1 MQTSPDNCQVCHSK
15 INLLGFALE
24 NFDAVGKF
32 RDQERSKALDSTGKY
47 VDRAGREV
55 SFSGPRELAEYIIS
69 SDDAHRAFVNRAFQH
84 FVKQPPAA
92 FGLDTLDKLTDQ
104 FRKNNF
110 NINELIVEIAVI
122 AATRDPSL
130 RE

>member
-1 MQTSPDNCQVCHSK
+1 M
-15 INLLGFALE
+15 E
-24 NFDAVGKF
+24 NFDAVGRF
-32 RDQERSKALDSTGKY
+32 RSQERAKTLDSTGKY
-47 VDRAGREV
+47 VDRDGNEV

-84 FVKQPPAA
+84 FVKHPPAA
-92 FGLDTLDKLTDQ
+92 FGLHTLDELTNA

-110 NINELIVEIAVI
+110 NINELIVEIAII

-130 RE
+130 SE